1 MPNLIETDV
10 LVIGGGG
17 AAARA
22 ALAAAE
28 AGARTTLA
36 VKGWFGWLGMRG
48 GGATGCGIAPWWG
61 YSAGRGVPGRPDDE
75 TELNVNLI
83 LQAGL
88 GMADRRLVRSMVA
101 GQEEARRDLERY
113 GAIVAGGFK
122 TSDRRRLV
130 QVMPGLAYHV
140 RGGAVTIRDH
150 TMISDLLVKDGVCVG
165 AVGID
170 ERSAEVTVFVA
181 KATIL
186 ATGGDA
192 QLYRYSCHPGCMTG
206 DGYAMAYNVG
216 ARLINMEYMQAFLAT
231 VHPSINLL
239 WGGWSWRHYPRI
251 TNGVGE
257 DVLPR
262 YLPAG
267 LDAQQCLWER
277 GGHNPFSTRDRASR
291 YLDVAI
297 VKEVLAG
304 RGTPHQ
310 GCYVDGIDP
319 ERVSAE
325 HREWMRYRG
334 IDLGGRLEVSSVHQC
349 SDGGLYVAENA
360 EASLPGLY
368 AAGEVAAG
376 MHGADR
382 LGGHMM
388 VNSQVFGK
396 RAGVHAARR
405 ARATDS
411 QPLGESVTGAALA
424 RIESLRQAKG
434 KIKPTQ
440 LIGTLQRSAWENMLA
455 VRNQAGLTEA
465 LRRLQQIRAESLP
478 ELSVETPT
486 DLVRA
491 LELQHLTLVG
501 EMVAR
506 AALLRTESRGGHY
519 REDYPER
526 DDRHWLRVIE
536 VRQDDGR
543 MRLETFVIDPEWQDL
558 PGDLGDWFWG

>member
-1 MPNLIETDV
+1 MANLVETDV

-22 ALAAAE
+22 ALAASG

-48 GGATGCGIAPWWG
+48 AGATGCGIAPWWG
-61 YSAGRGVPGRPDDE
+61 FSAGRGVPGKPDEE
-75 TELNVNLI
+75 TALNIALI

-88 GMADRRLVRSMVA
+88 GMADRKLVRSMVA

-113 GAIVAGGFK
+113 GAVVATGFK
-122 TSDRRRLV
+122 ASDRRRLV

-140 RGGAVTIRDH
+140 RGSEVSIRDH
-150 TMISDLLVKDGVCVG
+150 MMITDLLVKDGACVG
-165 AVGID
+165 AIGID
-170 ERSAEVTVFVA
+170 ERSGEVWLFAA

-192 QLYRYSCHPGCMTG
+192 QLYTYSCHPSCMTG
-206 DGYAMAYNVG
+206 DGYAMAYHVG
-216 ARLINMEYMQAFLAT
+216 ARLINMEYMQSFLAT
-231 VHPSINLL
+231 VYPSINLL
-239 WGGWSWRHYPRI
+239 WGGWSWRRYPRV
-251 TNGVGE
+251 TNALGE
-257 DVLPR
+257 AVLPK

-267 LDAQQCLWER
+267 IEPKQCLWER

-297 VKEVLAG
+297 VKEVQAG
-304 RGTPHQ
+304 RGTPHL
-310 GCYVDGIDP
+310 GCFVEGLDP
-319 ERVSAE
+319 ENVSPE
-325 HREWMRYRG
+325 HGEWMRYRG

-349 SDGGLYVAENA
+349 SDGGLYVSENA
-360 EASLPGLY
+360 ETTLPGLY
-368 AAGEVAAG
+368 AVGEVSAG

-388 VNSQVFGK
+388 VNTQVFGK
-396 RAGVHAARR
+396 RAGLHAAKRSR
-405 ARATDS
+405 GTDA
-411 QPLGESVTGAALA
+411 PRLGDSVTGGALA
-424 RIESLRQAKG
+424 RLDTLRQAKG
-434 KIKPTQ
+434 DVTPAQI
-440 LIGTLQRSAWENMLA
+440 LGALQRSAWANMLA
-455 VRNQAGLTEA
+455 VRNETGLTEMLGL
-465 LRRLQQIRAESLP
+465 LRQLRAESLP
-478 ELSVETPT
+478 RLSAETPS

-491 LELQHLTLVG
+491 LELQNMVLVG

-526 DDRHWLRVIE
+526 DDRNWLRAIE
-536 VRQDDGR
+536 VRRDGTE

>member
-1 MPNLIETDV
+1 MPNLLDTDV

-22 ALAAAE
+22 ALAACE

-48 GGATGCGIAPWWG
+48 AGATGCGIAPWWG
-61 YSAGRGVPGRPDDE
+61 YSAGRGVPGKPEKE
-75 TELNVNLI
+75 TDLNVTLI

-88 GMADRRLVRSMVA
+88 GMADRTLVRSMVA
-101 GQEEARRDLERY
+101 GQEDARRDLERY
-113 GAIVAGGFK
+113 GAVVASGFK
-122 TSDRRRLV
+122 ASDRRRLV

-140 RGGAVTIRDH
+140 RGSDVSIRDH
-150 TMISDLLVKDGVCVG
+150 TMITDLLVKDGVCIG

-170 ERSAEVTVFVA
+170 ERSAEVSVFAA
-181 KATIL
+181 KATVL

-192 QLYRYSCHPGCMTG
+192 QLYRYSCHPSCMTG

-239 WGGWSWRHYPRI
+239 WGGWSWRRYPRI
-251 TNGVGE
+251 TNAVGE
-257 DVLPR
+257 EILPR

-267 LDAQQCLWER
+267 IGVEQCLWER

-297 VKEVLAG
+297 LKEVLAG
-304 RGTPHQ
+304 RGAPHQ
-310 GCYVDGIDP
+310 GCYVEGIDP
-319 ERVSAE
+319 ESVSPE
-325 HREWMRYRG
+325 HREWMSYRG
-334 IDLGGRLEVSSVHQC
+334 IDLGGRLEVSTVHQC
-349 SDGGLYVAENA
+349 SDGGLYVSEDAET
-360 EASLPGLY
+360 SLPGLY
-368 AAGEVAAG
+368 AAGEVSAG

-396 RAGVHAARR
+396 RAGLHAAMR
-405 ARATDS
+405 ARVVDS
-411 QPLGESVTGAALA
+411 QPLSESVTGAALE
-424 RIESLRQAKG
+424 RIESLRQTKG
-434 KIKPTQ
+434 NLKPAQ
-440 LIGTLQRSAWENMLA
+440 VLATLQRSAWENMLA
-455 VRNQAGLTEA
+455 VRNSRGLTET
-465 LRRLQQIRAESLP
+465 LRLLQQIRAESLP
-478 ELSVETPT
+478 GLSIETPS

-491 LELQHLTLVG
+491 LELQNLLLVG
-501 EMVAR
+501 KMVAR
-506 AALLRTESRGGHY
+506 AAILRTESRGGHY

-526 DDRHWLRVIE
+526 DDPNWLRVIE
-536 VRQDDGR
+536 VRRDGGQ
-543 MRLETFVIDPEWQDL
+543 MRLDTFVIDPEWQDL

>member
-1 MPNLIETDV
+1 MLQPIETDV
-10 LVIGGGG
+10 LIIGGGG

-22 ALAAAE
+22 ALAASE

-48 GGATGCGIAPWWG
+48 AGATGCGIAPWWG
-61 YSAGRGVPGRPDDE
+61 YSAGRGVPGKPDEE
-75 TELNVNLI
+75 TALNVALI

-88 GMADRRLVRSMVA
+88 GMADPKLVRSMVA

-113 GAIVAGGFK
+113 GAIVASAFEA
-122 TSDRRRLV
+122 SDRRRLV

-140 RGGAVTIRDH
+140 RASDVAVRDH
-150 TMISDLLVKDGVCVG
+150 TMITDLLVKDGACTG

-170 ERSAEVTVFVA
+170 ERSGESVLFAA

-192 QLYRYSCHPGCMTG
+192 QLYTHSCHPSCMTG
-206 DGYAMAYNVG
+206 DGYAMAYTAG
-216 ARLINMEYMQAFLAT
+216 ARLINMEYMQSFLAT
-231 VHPSINLL
+231 VSPSINLL
-239 WGGWSWRHYPRI
+239 WGGWSWRRYPRL
-251 TNGVGE
+251 TNAVGE
-257 DVLPR
+257 EFLAR

-267 LDAQQCLWER
+267 IEPKQCLWER

-291 YLDVAI
+291 YVDVAI

-304 RGTPHQ
+304 RGTPHL
-310 GCYVDGIDP
+310 GCFLDGLDP
-319 ERVSAE
+319 EKVSPE
-325 HREWMRYRG
+325 HAEWMRYRG
-334 IDLGGRLEVSSVHQC
+334 VDLGGRLEVSSVHQC
-349 SDGGLYVAENA
+349 SDGGLYVSEDA

-368 AAGEVAAG
+368 AVGEVSAG

-405 ARATDS
+405 ARGSDS
-411 QPLGESVTGAALA
+411 PRLGDSVTGPALA
-424 RIESLRQAKG
+424 RLEALRHSAG
-434 KIKPTQ
+434 NRKPARI
-440 LIGTLQRSAWENMLA
+440 LATLQRSAWENMLA
-455 VRNQAGLTEA
+455 VRNEKGLGET
-465 LRRLQQIRAESLP
+465 LQLLQEIRAESLP
-478 ELSVETPT
+478 RLAIEAPP

-491 LELQHLTLVG
+491 LELQNLLVVG

-519 REDYPER
+519 REDYPDR
-526 DDRHWLRVIE
+526 DDAHWLRAIE
-536 VRQDDGR
+536 VRREGTE
-543 MRLETFVIDPEWQDL
+543 MRLETFVIDPAWQDL

>member
-1 MPNLIETDV
+1 MPNLIDTDV

-22 ALAAAE
+22 ALAASE

-36 VKGWFGWLGMRG
+36 NKGWFGWLGMRG

-61 YSAGRGVPGRPDDE
+61 YSAGRGVPGKPEEE
-75 TELNVNLI
+75 TDLNVALI

-88 GMADRRLVRSMVA
+88 GMADRTLVRSMVT

-113 GAIVAGGFK
+113 GAVVASGFAA
-122 TSDRRRLV
+122 SDRRRLV

-140 RGGAVTIRDH
+140 RRSDVSIRDH
-150 TMISDLLVKDGVCVG
+150 TMITDLLVRDGACVG

-170 ERSAEVTVFVA
+170 ERSAEVSVFAA

-192 QLYRYSCHPGCMTG
+192 RLYMYSCHPSCMTG

-216 ARLINMEYMQAFLAT
+216 ARLINMEFMQALLAT
-231 VHPSINLL
+231 VHPSLNLL
-239 WGGWSWRHYPRI
+239 WGGWSWRRYPRV
-251 TNGVGE
+251 TNVIGE
-257 DVLPR
+257 EFLAR

-267 LDAQQCLWER
+267 LGVEQCLWER

-297 VKEVLAG
+297 MKEVLGG
-304 RGTPHQ
+304 RGTPHH
-310 GCYVDGIDP
+310 GCYVEGIDP
-319 ERVSAE
+319 ENVSPE
-325 HREWMRYRG
+325 HREWMCYRG
-334 IDLGGRLEVSSVHQC
+334 IDLGGRLEVSTVHQC
-349 SDGGLYVAENA
+349 SDGGLYVSEDAET
-360 EASLPGLY
+360 SLPGLY

-396 RAGVHAARR
+396 RAGLHAAGH
-405 ARATDS
+405 ARGVDS
-411 QPLGESVTGAALA
+411 QPLDGSVTGAALE
-424 RIESLRQAKG
+424 RIESLQQTKG
-434 KIKPTQ
+434 DLKPAQ
-440 LIGTLQRSAWENMLA
+440 ILARLQRSAWENMLA
-455 VRNQAGLTEA
+455 VRNSRGLIET
-465 LRRLQQIRAESLP
+465 LRLLQQIRAEALP
-478 ELSVETPT
+478 GLSIESPT

-491 LELQHLTLVG
+491 LELQNLLLVG
-501 EMVAR
+501 EMIAR
-506 AALLRTESRGGHY
+506 AAILRTESRGGHY

-526 DDRHWLRVIE
+526 DDPNWLRVIE
-536 VRQDDGR
+536 VRRSDGQ
-543 MRLETFVIDPEWQDL
+543 MQLETFVIDPEWQDL

>member
-1 MPNLIETDV
+1 MPHVIETDV

-22 ALAAAE
+22 SLAACE

-36 VKGWFGWLGMRG
+36 SKGWFGWLGMRG
-48 GGATGCGIAPWWG
+48 AGATGCGIAPWWG
-61 YSAGRGVPGRPDDE
+61 YSAGRGVPGKPKEE
-75 TELNVNLI
+75 TDLNVALI

-88 GMADRRLVRSMVA
+88 GMADRRLVQSMVA
-101 GQEEARRDLERY
+101 GQEEARCDLERY
-113 GAIVAGGFK
+113 GAVVASGFK

-140 RGGAVTIRDH
+140 RRSDVNIHDH
-150 TMISDLLVKDGVCVG
+150 TMITDLLVKDGVCVG

-170 ERSAEVTVFVA
+170 ERSAEVSLFPA

-192 QLYRYSCHPGCMTG
+192 QLYLYSCHPSCMTG
-206 DGYAMAYNVG
+206 DGYAMAFRVG

-239 WGGWSWRHYPRI
+239 WGGWSWRRYPRI
-251 TNGVGE
+251 TNAIGE
-257 DVLPR
+257 EILPR

-267 LDAQQCLWER
+267 IGFEQCLWER

-297 VKEVLAG
+297 VKEVLDG
-304 RGTPHQ
+304 RGTPHL
-310 GCYVDGIDP
+310 GCFVEGLDP
-319 ERVSAE
+319 ESVSPE
-325 HREWMRYRG
+325 HREWMHYRG

-349 SDGGLYVAENA
+349 SDGGLYVSEDAETG
-360 EASLPGLY
+360 LPGLY
-368 AAGEVAAG
+368 AAGEVSAG

-396 RAGVHAARR
+396 RAGRHAARR
-405 ARATDS
+405 SRGMDS
-411 QPLGESVTGAALA
+411 QPLSESVTGAALE

-434 KIKPTQ
+434 NDKPAQ
-440 LIGTLQRSAWENMLA
+440 VLATLQRSAWENMLA
-455 VRNQAGLTEA
+455 VRNSRGLTET
-465 LRRLQQIRAESLP
+465 LRLLQQIRAESLP
-478 ELSVETPT
+478 RLSIDTPT

-491 LELQHLTLVG
+491 FELLNLLLVG

-506 AALLRTESRGGHY
+506 AAIMRTESRGGHY
-519 REDYPER
+519 REDYPAR
-526 DDRHWLRVIE
+526 DDRNWRRVIE
-536 VRQDDGR
+536 VRRDDGD